1 MAEKQNYKDNVSI
14 NVTIIVPEVE
24 VNEVAK
30 IRQKLNDALSD
41 YVGVTTR
48 MALSE
53 PRRIPT
59 QRVWY
64 R

>member
-1 MAEKQNYKDNVSI
+1 MNEKQTDTEKVSI
-14 NVTIIVPEVE
+14 NITLIVPEVD
-24 VNEVAK
+24 VNEVAT
-30 IRQKLNDALSD
+30 IRQKLNEAMSE